1 MSKKQGAQEALQLRE
16 AAQKLFAGYKGGEEM
31 PLAGYAT
38 LLGIYNAAFAGLL
51 LAAKQSG
58 RSLPERIGYADLV
71 LLGLATHKL
80 SRVISKDRVTSP
92 LRAPFTEYVEPA
104 GASEVKEKVR
114 GTGMQRAVGDLLTCP
129 WCMGPWVATA
139 LAFGF
144 VFRPRATRLIGG
156 IFAVVTISDFLQ
168 HATEVA
174 KKKEA

>member
-1 MSKKQGAQEALQLRE
+1 MAQEQNEQRPLQQ
-16 AAQKLFAGYKGGEEM
+16 QKSGQDVFAGYRGGVEM

-58 RSLPERIGYADLV
+58 RRLPERIGYVDLV

-92 LRAPFTEYVEPA
+92 LRALFTEYVEPA

-114 GTGMQRAVGDLLTCP
+114 GRGMQRAIGDLLTCP

-156 IFAVVTISDFLQ
+156 IFAAVTISDFLQ
-168 HATEVA
+168 HATEAA